1 MPYKDLREFL
11 RRLDLE
17 GQLLRVERE
26 VLPEPD
32 IGAAAYAAGEISN
45 GPAIFFEKIKGYDQK
60 KVVMN
65 AHGSWENYAL
75 MLDLPKGTP
84 LKQLFQELV
93 ERWDRFPVSPIVVN
107 NSPLKDVILT
117 KDINIFNE
125 LPVFRVNQYD
135 GGPYLSKAVVI
146 SKDPEDVKNQN
157 LGIYRLQVK
166 DKDRLGIQAS
176 AQHDIAIHLRKAEE
190 LNQPLPVAIAIGND
204 PIITLVGSMPLQYHE
219 DEYEMA
225 GALRGEPTEIIRA
238 ETMDLMVPAGA
249 EIVLEGEI
257 IPRKRRI
264 EGPFGEYPGFYS
276 AAMKQAEIKI
286 KAITRRKD
294 PVIFENLYIGKPWKE
309 HDYVLGLITSVTI
322 YKQLKAMAPE
332 VVSVNAM
339 YCHGFGTIISTKSR
353 VAGYGKI
360 IGAKLLATP
369 HGLVYPKFIVV
380 VDEDID
386 PFNLNEVMW
395 ALITR
400 FRADRDIVLIP
411 NAPGSTLDPTG
422 YPRGLVTRM
431 ILDATQ
437 PIPPDIPLEGLSL
450 VTPPEEAPEWIEEL
464 NLIKNQGGR
473 NVLPQMR

>member
-1 MPYKDLREFL
+1 MPYKDLRDFL
-11 RRLDLE
+11 KRLESE
-17 GQLLRVERE
+17 GQLLRVEKE

-65 AHGSWENYAL
+65 VHGSWKNYAL
-75 MLDLPKGTP
+75 MLDLPMDTP
-84 LKQLFQELV
+84 LKQLFQELAS
-93 ERWDRFPVSPIVVN
+93 RLDRFPVSPKVVHS
-107 NSPLKDVILT
+107 SPLKETIIT
-117 KDINIFNE
+117 KDINIFCE
-125 LPVFRVNQYD
+125 LPVFRINECD
-135 GGPYLSKAVVI
+135 GGPYLSKAIII

-166 DKDRLGIQAS
+166 DKDRLGIQAA
-176 AQHDIAIHLRKAEE
+176 AQHDIGVHLRKAEE

-204 PIITLVGSMPLQYHE
+204 PIITLVGGMPLQYNE

-225 GALRGEPTEIIRA
+225 GALRGEPAEIIRA
-238 ETMDLMVPAGA
+238 ETVDLMVPAGA
-249 EIVLEGEI
+249 EIILEGEI
-257 IPRKRRI
+257 IPRKRTI
-264 EGPFGEYPGFYS
+264 EGPFGEYTGFYS
-276 AAMKQAEIKI
+276 ATMKQAEIKI

-294 PVIFENLYIGKPWKE
+294 PMIFENLYVGRPWNE
-309 HDYVLGLITSVTI
+309 HDYLIGLITSVTL

-339 YCHGFGTIISTKSR
+339 YCHGYGTIISTKSR
-353 VAGYGKI
+353 VGGYGKI

-369 HGLVYPKFIVV
+369 HGLVYPKFIVI

-400 FRADRDIVLIP
+400 FRADRDLVLIP

-431 ILDATQ
+431 IMDATK
-437 PIPPDIPLEGLSL
+437 PISPDIPLQGLSL
-450 VTPPEEAPEWIEEL
+450 ITPPGEASEWIEQL
-464 NLIKNQGGR
+464 KLIRK
-473 NVLPQMR
+473 